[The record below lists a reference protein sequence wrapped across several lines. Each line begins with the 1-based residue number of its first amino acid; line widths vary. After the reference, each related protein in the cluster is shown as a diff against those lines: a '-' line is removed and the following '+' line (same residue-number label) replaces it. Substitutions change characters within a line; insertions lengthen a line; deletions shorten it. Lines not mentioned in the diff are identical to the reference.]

1 MKFPPKGRR
10 GRGEQAPAGTPPE
23 LIACRFCGHDGEG
36 IEYCLGPLVV
46 GAGQTQVACLMCG
59 THGPMADT
67 MTEARYL
74 WNLPVDEHIALRAAK
89 MAARLLGAG

>member
-1 MKFPPKGRR
+1 
-10 GRGEQAPAGTPPE
+10 
-23 LIACRFCGHDGEG
+23 
-36 IEYCLGPLVV
+36 
-46 GAGQTQVACLMCG
+46 
-59 THGPMADT
+59 